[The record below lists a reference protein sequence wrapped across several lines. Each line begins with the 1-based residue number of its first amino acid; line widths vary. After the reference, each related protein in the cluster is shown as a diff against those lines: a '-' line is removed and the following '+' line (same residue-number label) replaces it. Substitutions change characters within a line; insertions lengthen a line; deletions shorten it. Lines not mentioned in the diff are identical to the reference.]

1 MREDCIFSFEEIRL
15 AVNVA
20 ERVRR
25 GEERVFTFEESM
37 ADLEDAQ
44 QGAEALEAH
53 KQSGDATIPLDQV
66 CRNLQLKDCI
76 FSFEETH
83 LNISLAPDSGAERSE
98 RITRLRNSMQRAEV
112 ILESGTVEAMTSQ
125 EVQEEIDAWRSERS
139 ESAMASIL
147 RGPLAAEVKAAM
159 SSPSTPLRVYY
170 KESP

>member
-1 MREDCIFSFEEIRL
+1 MREE
-15 AVNVA
+15 
-20 ERVRR
+20 
-25 GEERVFTFEESM
+25 
-37 ADLEDAQ
+37 
-44 QGAEALEAH
+44 
-53 KQSGDATIPLDQV
+53 
-66 CRNLQLKDCI
+66 CI

-98 RITRLRNSMQRAEV
+98 RITRLRNAMQRAEV
-112 ILESGTVEAMTSQ
+112 ILKSGTVEAMTSQ
-125 EVQEEIDAWRSERS
+125 EVQKEIDAWRSERS

>member
-1 MREDCIFSFEEIRL
+1 MLCLSSKKRRTPMVPQNQDARSRLLELVEKQAL
-15 AVNVA
+15 AV
-20 ERVRR
+20 R
-25 GEERVFTFEESM
+25 EE
-37 ADLEDAQ
+37 
-44 QGAEALEAH
+44 
-53 KQSGDATIPLDQV
+53 
-66 CRNLQLKDCI
+66 CI

-98 RITRLRNSMQRAEV
+98 RITRLRNAMQRAEV

-125 EVQEEIDAWRSERS
+125 EVQKEIDAWRSERS